1 MVVAS
6 CGWLKDNINN
16 SNKNRN
22 INDAIDIVR
31 NTKILAF
38 LLQNKDSLNAV
49 FWDIDSIT
57 CRGID
62 CLANGR
68 FRRWNNKVYNHQRMS
83 PRQYPP
89 MFNMKKLVH
98 HIDVNFD
105 WNDIF
110 SMFGK

>member
-38 LLQNKDSLNAV
+38 LLQNKSRAKERTKRAKMTFISWVL
-49 FWDIDSIT
+49 S
-57 CRGID
+57 
-62 CLANGR
+62 
-68 FRRWNNKVYNHQRMS
+68 
-83 PRQYPP
+83 
-89 MFNMKKLVH
+89 
-98 HIDVNFD
+98 
-105 WNDIF
+105 
-110 SMFGK
+110 

>member
-38 LLQNKDSLNAV
+38 LLQNKA
-49 FWDIDSIT
+49 IIM
-57 CRGID
+57 
-62 CLANGR
+62 
-68 FRRWNNKVYNHQRMS
+68 VY
-83 PRQYPP
+83 
-89 MFNMKKLVH
+89 
-98 HIDVNFD
+98 
-105 WNDIF
+105 
-110 SMFGK
+110 SMHGLLLE